1 MVLTDPLARST
12 LHLSSPKLMKIVH
25 VVYSMEMGGAESLVA
40 QLCRLQRR
48 SGHEVTVFAQSN
60 LGTLGE
66 ALRTEGF
73 RVDVPGTGNPL
84 RTLPRY
90 LRAFRK
96 LRPDVVH
103 CHNPAPTLQAA
114 IAARLAGTKRIISTR
129 HSLVAPPYDMAAELQ
144 YGIVSR
150 FCDSIV
156 GICEATCENLRHAPL
171 ARRSRIVRVYNGAV
185 GLQRVPAAELP
196 EKRGFTLLFVGRLA
210 PVKDLSTLLRAVAL
224 AAHRLPGLQLWIV
237 GDGHERVGLE
247 GLTAQLGIEDHV
259 TFFGERHDIAR
270 FFTAADVFAM
280 SSVSEGLPISLL
292 QAMSIGLPALVT
304 DVGGMAEVVRNAGC
318 GVRVPVGDSQSM
330 ANAIVEIASDAEER
344 SLYAARGIGAF
355 QAQFTIEKMSD
366 SYMGLYRKNSPATNP
381 SGTEQVRGGVPLAP
395 LK

>member
-1 MVLTDPLARST
+1 
-12 LHLSSPKLMKIVH
+12 MKIVH

-40 QLCRLQRR
+40 QLCRLQRS

-66 ALRTEGF
+66 TLRSEGF

-129 HSLVAPPYDMAAELQ
+129 HSLVAPPYDTAAEVQ

-150 FCDSIV
+150 FCDSVV

-185 GLQRVPAAELP
+185 GLRRAPDAELP

-210 PVKDLSTLLRAVAL
+210 PIKDLSTLLRAVAL
-224 AAHRLPGLQLWIV
+224 AADRLPGLHLWIV

-247 GLTAQLGIEDHV
+247 RLTSELGIEDHV
-259 TFFGERHDIAR
+259 TFFGERHDVAR
-270 FFTAADVFAM
+270 FFTAADVFTM

-304 DVGGMAEVVRNAGC
+304 DVGGMAEVVRNSGC
-318 GVRVPVGDSQSM
+318 GVRVPVGDSQGM
-330 ANAIVEIASDAEER
+330 ADAIVAVGSDAEAR
-344 SLYAARGIGAF
+344 RRYAANGIEAF
-355 QAQFTIEKMSD
+355 GAQFTLEKMND
-366 SYMGLYRKNSPATNP
+366 AYMRLYRKGSRAMTAEAVEP
-381 SGTEQVRGGVPLAP
+381 VRSSGVPLAP

>member
-1 MVLTDPLARST
+1 
-12 LHLSSPKLMKIVH
+12 MKIVH

-40 QLCRLQRR
+40 QLCRLQRS

-66 ALRTEGF
+66 TLRSEGF

-129 HSLVAPPYDMAAELQ
+129 HSLVAPPYDTAAEVQ

-150 FCDSIV
+150 FCDAIV

-171 ARRSRIVRVYNGAV
+171 ARRNRIVRVYNGAV
-185 GLQRVPAAELP
+185 ELRRASETDLP
-196 EKRGFTLLFVGRLA
+196 QKRGFTLLFVGRLA

-224 AAHRLPGLQLWIV
+224 AADRLPGLHLWIV

-247 GLTAQLGIEDHV
+247 RLTSELGIEEHV
-259 TFFGERHDIAR
+259 TFFGERHDVAR
-270 FFTAADVFAM
+270 FFTAADVFTM

-304 DVGGMAEVVRNAGC
+304 DVGGMAEVVRDAGC
-318 GVRVPVGDSQSM
+318 GVRVPVSDSQGM
-330 ANAIVEIASDAEER
+330 ADAIVGIGSDAEAR
-344 SLYAARGIGAF
+344 RRYAARGMEAF
-355 QAQFTIEKMSD
+355 RAQFTLQKMND
-366 SYMGLYRKNSPATNP
+366 SYMGLYRKESPATNP
-381 SGTEQVRGGVPLAP
+381 GGTEQVRSGVPLAP